1 MKFSQR
7 QIIIVV
13 AVIAVVGI
21 VGYLVATNLRSSTRP
36 PEVKLRV
43 WGEGEARAL
52 LGPLFQQYEPFR
64 PNVKISYE
72 NIDEDGYDEKVVDAL
87 ASGQGPDVLMLS
99 NRALPK
105 QIARL
110 APAVALQ
117 ISIAEVQNLFPR
129 VVEQDFV
136 ARPPAPEGSADV
148 GQAPSVV
155 YALPLSIDTLALFY
169 NKDIFDTAGIV
180 SPPKTWSEFQ
190 ALVPALRTINES
202 RQLVRAAAA
211 IGGSEKTVPHA
222 VDILNLLM
230 LQSGTEMTNANFT
243 AALFSDEKGI
253 AAMNYYLQFGDAVSS
268 VYTWNENQPP
278 AFDSFLSGKTAMV
291 FGYMKDAEAL
301 KQKSPFFPLGIA
313 PVPQGGDPSTG
324 SGQVSYANYDGLAVS
339 KQSKV
344 PEWAWD
350 FVLYATTDENIA
362 SLYTNA
368 TRRPPALRTL
378 IDKAKTSAELGVFAK
393 QALTAR
399 SWHNPDMNKVEAL
412 FNSAILQVI
421 RGQSDVRQALRQVK
435 DQVDQLFR
443 ANSRQ

>member
-7 QIIIVV
+7 QIIIIV
-13 AVIAVVGI
+13 AVIAVIGI

-36 PEVKLRV
+36 PEVKLTV
-43 WGEGEARAL
+43 WGKGEARAL
-52 LGPLFQQYEPFR
+52 LDPLFQQYETFR

-190 ALVPALRTINES
+190 ALVS
-202 RQLVRAAAA
+202 
-211 IGGSEKTVPHA
+211 
-222 VDILNLLM
+222 
-230 LQSGTEMTNANFT
+230 
-243 AALFSDEKGI
+243 
-253 AAMNYYLQFGDAVSS
+253 
-268 VYTWNENQPP
+268 
-278 AFDSFLSGKTAMV
+278 
-291 FGYMKDAEAL
+291 
-301 KQKSPFFPLGIA
+301 
-313 PVPQGGDPSTG
+313 
-324 SGQVSYANYDGLAVS
+324 
-339 KQSKV
+339 
-344 PEWAWD
+344 
-350 FVLYATTDENIA
+350 
-362 SLYTNA
+362 
-368 TRRPPALRTL
+368 
-378 IDKAKTSAELGVFAK
+378 
-393 QALTAR
+393 
-399 SWHNPDMNKVEAL
+399 
-412 FNSAILQVI
+412 
-421 RGQSDVRQALRQVK
+421 
-435 DQVDQLFR
+435 
-443 ANSRQ
+443 